1 MSTSNGDPTTETLQA
16 LLDAQQAAFN
26 QASVGRTL
34 PVLLEAKG
42 RKPGQLTGRSPAMQ
56 AVHLEAPERLL
67 GRIVETRI
75 LAARPNSLSGRL
87 LGPAAACGPAGGQG
101 LANAEVRA

>member
-1 MSTSNGDPTTETLQA
+1 
-16 LLDAQQAAFN
+16 
-26 QASVGRTL
+26 
-34 PVLLEAKG
+34 
-42 RKPGQLTGRSPAMQ
+42 MQ

-75 LAARPNSLSGRL
+75 LAARPKSLSGRL
-87 LGPAAACGPAGGQG
+87 LGPAAACGAAGGQG